1 MSQNQPTLLIVDDT
15 HINQV
20 LICKYLQHANYQ
32 LDIANDGEEAWAML
46 QAAPE
51 KYDAVLLD
59 RMMPGIDGM
68 EVLRR
73 IKQDAKLKFLPV
85 IMQTT
90 ASSPEE
96 CAEGMSAGAY
106 YYLTKPYIPDVM
118 RAVVSTALRD
128 RSERLMESSSYEM
141 MCMGFQHLDNAY
153 FTFRTPKEA
162 RQIAELVSNL
172 CPSRDEA
179 HMGLMELMLNAVE
192 HGNLGISYDEKT
204 HLITEESLQVELER
218 RLSLPEYSNKIAS
231 IRFSRSCKELIFT
244 IQDEGNGF
252 NWHDF
257 MEMNFARMM
266 DNHGR
271 GIAMSR
277 SISFSNLEYL
287 GNGNC
292 AVATIRGAD

>member
-1 MSQNQPTLLIVDDT
+1 MSHNQPTLLVVDDT
-15 HINQV
+15 RINQI
-20 LICKYLQHANYQ
+20 LICKYLQNANYQ
-32 LDIANDGEEAWAML
+32 FEIANNGEEAWAML
-46 QAAPE
+46 QACPE

-73 IKQDAKLKFLPV
+73 IKKDSQLKFLPV

-96 CAEGMSAGAY
+96 IEEGMSAGAY
-106 YYLTKPYIPDVM
+106 YYLTKPYTSEVM

-128 RSERLMESSSYEM
+128 RAERLMESSSYET
-141 MCMGFQHLDNAY
+141 MCVAFRHLDQAY
-153 FTFRTPKEA
+153 FTFHSTKEA

-192 HGNLGISYDEKT
+192 HGNLGITYDEKT
-204 HLITEESLQVELER
+204 VLISEDRLHTEVDY
-218 RLSLPEYSNKIAS
+218 RLSLPEYAKKMAS
-231 IRFSRSCKELIFT
+231 LQFERIDNNLVFT
-244 IQDEGNGF
+244 IKDQGQGF
-252 NWHDF
+252 DWTQYL
-257 MEMNFARMM
+257 EMRLDRMM

-292 AVATIRGAD
+292 VVATIDSKS